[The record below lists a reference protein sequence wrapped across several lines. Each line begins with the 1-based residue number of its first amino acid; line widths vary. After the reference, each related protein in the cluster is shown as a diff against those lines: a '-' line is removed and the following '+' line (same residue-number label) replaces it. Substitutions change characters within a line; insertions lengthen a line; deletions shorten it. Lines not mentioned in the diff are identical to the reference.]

1 MTMQMGMIGLGRMGA
16 NMTRR
21 LLAQGHACVVHD
33 ASPAAS
39 KALQDAG
46 AIPAA
51 SIAELVKTLPTPR
64 VLWLM
69 LPAAVV
75 EQALSGLVEVLAPG
89 DIVVDGGNSHYQDS
103 RRRAA
108 ELKSRGLHFVDVG
121 TSGGVWG
128 LKEGYC
134 LMVGGD
140 AVAVRTLTPLFQALA
155 PGAGAAPRGVRLSG
169 EPSAAE
175 QGYLHCGP
183 AGAGHFVKM
192 VHNGIE
198 YGMMQA
204 YAEGFDILRHA
215 GSGREARAEDAET
228 APLAAAEHYR
238 YDFPLEDIA
247 ELWRRG
253 SVVRSWLLDL
263 AAHALQA
270 DPALADD
277 ANEVSDSGEGRWVL
291 QAAIDTSTPAP
302 VLSAALYSRFS
313 SRGEGDFANRLLSA
327 LRREFGGHGGKP
339 RG

>member
-1 MTMQMGMIGLGRMGA
+1 MQMGMIGLGRMGA

-21 LLAQGHACVVHD
+21 LLARGHACVVHD
-33 ASPAAS
+33 ASPAALS
-39 KALQDAG
+39 ALQELG
-46 AIPAA
+46 AVSAA
-51 SIAELVKTLPTPR
+51 SVAELVKKLATPR
-64 VLWLM
+64 VVWLM

-75 EQALSGLVEVLAPG
+75 ESTLQELQALLSPG
-89 DIVVDGGNSHYQDS
+89 DTVVDGGNSHYRDS

-108 ELKSRGLHFVDVG
+108 ELKSQGLQFVDVG

-128 LKEGYC
+128 LQEGYC
-134 LMVGGD
+134 LMVGGEGD
-140 AVAVRTLTPLFQALA
+140 AVHRLNPLLQSLA
-155 PGAGAAPRGVRLSG
+155 PGAGAAARSAGQSG

-198 YGMMQA
+198 YGIMQA

-215 GSGREARAEDAET
+215 DSGREARAPDAET

-238 YDFPLEDIA
+238 YDFPLDQIA

-270 DPALADD
+270 DPALKDD
-277 ANEVSDSGEGRWVL
+277 ASQVSDSGEGRWVL
-291 QAAIDTSTPAP
+291 QAAIDTGTPAP

-313 SRGEGDFANRLLSA
+313 SRGEGEFANRLLSA
-327 LRREFGGHGGKP
+327 LRRGFGGHGGKSH
-339 RG
+339 G